1 MLAIE
6 LNSGGHVVLNGTEAA
21 FVPALA
27 VLEPPALLLGA
38 AAARRARLAPL
49 FVSRA
54 HWEHPG
60 GTPLPR
66 GLPGATTHAELAFAQ
81 LRELW
86 PVAGRAGAVAVSP
99 ATNPDDLGQLAGLFQ
114 AADREPLAW
123 VDAAVASTAERASTA
138 RALWV
143 EAEAGRTVLAEL
155 QREPSGNGWQV
166 RRTRVEVSRAVG
178 TSRMDDAVARAI
190 ANHFLRVTRFD
201 PLAVAATEQELHDTL
216 SGVHAALAV
225 AASVVVV
232 LGTGNA
238 TREATIDLEELAL
251 ACQPLVAEVLRL
263 VQSARRA
270 GEPLTVHVGARLA
283 NLPGLVVALRALPD
297 LAVDVL
303 PLAAAATGALRL
315 AGTLEAG
322 TAAGARW
329 LLAAPTAAPV
339 ELQAAPLTAADV
351 PTHVLWKGRAWPLSS
366 VPLVLGRAPG
376 ATGLVLEGP
385 AAGLS
390 REHCQLLRVGS
401 EAVVEDLSTYG
412 TWLNGERVRR
422 RSRLRVGDVL
432 RLGVP
437 GVELVLLAVQPA
449 APGEPLASTV
459 PVVPDRN

>member
-6 LNSGGHVVLNGTEAA
+6 LNSGGHVVLEGAETAL
-21 FVPALA
+21 VPALA

-38 AAARRARLAPL
+38 TAARRARLAPL

-60 GTPLPR
+60 STPLAR
-66 GLPGATTHAELAFAQ
+66 GLPGATTHGEVAFAQ

-86 PVAGRAGAVAVSP
+86 PVAGRSGAVAVSP
-99 ATNPDDLGQLAGLFQ
+99 ATSPDDLGQLAGLFQ
-114 AADREPLAW
+114 AADREPLVW
-123 VDAAVASTAERASTA
+123 VDASVAGTAERASTA

-143 EAEAGRTVLAEL
+143 EAESGRTVLAEL
-155 QREPSGNGWQV
+155 QREPLGAGWQL

-178 TSRMDDAVARAI
+178 TSRIDDAVARAI
-190 ANHFLRVTRFD
+190 ANHFLRVARFD
-201 PLAVAATEQELHDTL
+201 PLAVAATEQELYDSL
-216 SGVHAALAV
+216 SGVQAALAGEV
-225 AASVVVV
+225 PVVVV
-232 LGTGNA
+232 LGSGHA
-238 TREATIDLEELAL
+238 AREATIDRAELAL
-251 ACQPLVAEVLRL
+251 ACQALVAEVLRL

-297 LAVDVL
+297 LVVDQL
-303 PLAAAATGALRL
+303 PLAAAATGAMRL
-315 AGTLEAG
+315 AGTLETG

-339 ELQAAPLTAADV
+339 ELQAAPLTADDV
-351 PTHVLWKGRAWPLSS
+351 PTHVLWQGRAWPLSS

-390 REHCQLLRVGS
+390 REHCQLLRVGN

-412 TWLNGERVRR
+412 TWLNSERVRR
-422 RSRLRVGDVL
+422 RSRLRAGDVL

-437 GVELVLLAVQPA
+437 GVELVLLAVQSA
-449 APGEPLASTV
+449 APGEPLASGA
-459 PVVPDRN
+459 PIALERN

>member
-6 LNSGGHVVLNGTEAA
+6 LNSGGHVVLDAGEA
-21 FVPALA
+21 FSIPAVA
-27 VLEPPALLLGA
+27 VLEPPALLLGG

-49 FVSRA
+49 FVSRV

-60 GTPLPR
+60 STPLAR
-66 GLPGATTHAELAFAQ
+66 GLPGASTHGEVAFAQ

-114 AADREPLAW
+114 AADREPRVW
-123 VDAAVASTAERASTA
+123 VDAAVAGTAERAATA

-155 QREPSGNGWQV
+155 QREPVAVGWQV

-178 TSRMDDAVARAI
+178 TSRIDDAVARAI
-190 ANHFLRVTRFD
+190 ANHFLRVARFD
-201 PLAVAATEQELHDTL
+201 PLAVAATEQELHDSL
-216 SGVHAALAV
+216 AGVQAALA
-225 AASVVVV
+225 AEAPVVVV
-232 LGTGNA
+232 LGTGQTA
-238 TREATIDLEELAL
+238 REAIIDRAELAL
-251 ACQPLVAEVLRL
+251 VCQPLVAEVLRL
-263 VQSARRA
+263 VQSARCA

-283 NLPGLVVALRALPD
+283 NLPGLVVALRTLPD
-297 LAVDVL
+297 LAVDLL

-315 AGTLEAG
+315 AETLEVG

-339 ELQAAPLTAADV
+339 ELQATPLTAADV
-351 PTHVLWKGRAWPLSS
+351 PTHVLWQGRAWPLSS

-422 RSRLRVGDVL
+422 RSRLRTGDVL

-437 GVELVLLAVQPA
+437 GVELVLLAVQSA
-449 APGEPLASTV
+449 APGEPQASSSPTALAQ
-459 PVVPDRN
+459 N

>member
-6 LNSGGHVVLNGTEAA
+6 LNSGGHVVLEGAEAA
-21 FVPALA
+21 LVPALA

-38 AAARRARLAPL
+38 TAARRARLAPL

-60 GTPLPR
+60 STPLAR
-66 GLPGATTHAELAFAQ
+66 GLPGATTHGEVAFAQ

-86 PVAGRAGAVAVSP
+86 PVASRTGAVAVSP
-99 ATNPDDLGQLAGLFQ
+99 ATSPDDLGQLAGLFQ
-114 AADREPLAW
+114 AADREPLVW
-123 VDAAVASTAERASTA
+123 IDAAVAGTAERASTA

-143 EAEAGRTVLAEL
+143 EAESGRTVLAEL
-155 QREPSGNGWQV
+155 QREPLGAGWQL

-178 TSRMDDAVARAI
+178 TSRIDDAVARAI
-190 ANHFLRVTRFD
+190 ANHFLRVARFD
-201 PLAVAATEQELHDTL
+201 PLAVAATEQELYDSL
-216 SGVHAALAV
+216 SGVQAALAGEV
-225 AASVVVV
+225 PVVVV
-232 LGTGNA
+232 LGSGHA
-238 TREATIDLEELAL
+238 AREVTIDRAELAL
-251 ACQPLVAEVLRL
+251 ACQALVAEVLRL

-297 LAVDVL
+297 LVVDQL
-303 PLAAAATGALRL
+303 PLAAAATGAMRL
-315 AGTLEAG
+315 AGTLETG

-339 ELQAAPLTAADV
+339 ELQAAPLTADDV
-351 PTHVLWKGRAWPLSS
+351 PTHVLWQGRAWPLSS

-390 REHCQLLRVGS
+390 REHCQLLRVGN

-422 RSRLRVGDVL
+422 RSRLRAGDVL

-437 GVELVLLAVQPA
+437 GVELVLLAVQSA
-449 APGEPLASTV
+449 APGEPLASGA
-459 PVVPDRN
+459 PVAPERN

>member
-6 LNSGGHVVLNGTEAA
+6 LNSGGHVVLNGTEAVL
-21 FVPALA
+21 VPALA
-27 VLEPPALLLGA
+27 VLEPPALLLGVA
-38 AAARRARLAPL
+38 AAKRARLAPL

-66 GLPGATTHAELAFAQ
+66 GLPGATTHGELAFAQ

-86 PVAGRAGAVAVSP
+86 PVASRPGAVAVSP

-270 GEPLTVHVGARLA
+270 GEPCHSPQR
-283 NLPGLVVALRALPD
+283 PLVPCAWREPLRP
-297 LAVDVL
+297 VQ
-303 PLAAAATGALRL
+303 
-315 AGTLEAG
+315 
-322 TAAGARW
+322 
-329 LLAAPTAAPV
+329 LLA
-339 ELQAAPLTAADV
+339 
-351 PTHVLWKGRAWPLSS
+351 
-366 VPLVLGRAPG
+366 
-376 ATGLVLEGP
+376 
-385 AAGLS
+385 
-390 REHCQLLRVGS
+390 RVGC
-401 EAVVEDLSTYG
+401 
-412 TWLNGERVRR
+412 WLRPLPHRWNCKP
-422 RSRLRVGDVL
+422 RL
-432 RLGVP
+432 
-437 GVELVLLAVQPA
+437 
-449 APGEPLASTV
+449 
-459 PVVPDRN
+459 

>member
-6 LNSGGHVVLNGTEAA
+6 LNSGGHVVLNGTEAVL
-21 FVPALA
+21 VPALA
-27 VLEPPALLLGA
+27 VLEPPTLLLGA
-38 AAARRARLAPL
+38 AAAKRARLAPL

-66 GLPGATTHAELAFAQ
+66 GLPGATTHGELAFAQ

-86 PVAGRAGAVAVSP
+86 PVASRPGAVAVSP

-190 ANHFLRVTRFD
+190 ANYFLRMTRFD
-201 PLAVAATEQELHDTL
+201 PLAVAATEQELHDAL
-216 SGVHAALAV
+216 PGVHAALAV

-232 LGTGNA
+232 LGTGRA
-238 TREATIDLEELAL
+238 AREANIDLEELAL

-283 NLPGLVVALRALPD
+283 SLPGLVAALRALPD
-297 LAVDVL
+297 LAIDLL

-339 ELQAAPLTAADV
+339 QLAAAPLTAADV

-390 REHCQLLRVGS
+390 REHCQLLRIGS

-437 GVELVLLAVQPA
+437 GVELALLAVQST
-449 APGEPLASTV
+449 APGEPLASSV
-459 PVVPDRN
+459 PVALDRN